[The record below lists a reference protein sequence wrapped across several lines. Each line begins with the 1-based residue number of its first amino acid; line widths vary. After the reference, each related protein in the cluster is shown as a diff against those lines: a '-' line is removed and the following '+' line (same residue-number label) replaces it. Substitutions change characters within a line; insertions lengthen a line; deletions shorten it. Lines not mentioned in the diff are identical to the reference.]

1 MSTLIHTEKKARIL
15 IVDDEKMNLKVLAD
29 LLKHEHEIVLARS
42 GEQALKHAFGDNPP
56 DLILLDVIMPEMG
69 GYEVIKSL
77 KNNDQTNNI
86 PVIFV
91 TALDSIEDEELGL
104 KLGAVDYI
112 TKPFSPPI
120 VEMRVRNHLRIV
132 NQYKLLDQLAYLDGL
147 TEIPNRR
154 RFEEVFQNECLRA
167 LRNRSFLSIGM
178 LDVDFFKQYND
189 HYGHA
194 MGDRALQAIAKILQM
209 SVKRPADLV
218 ARYGGE
224 EFVVVTPDTNSIS
237 AKHVAERIRIAVSDI
252 HLPHQ
257 YSPIS
262 DHITISI
269 GVVTVRINS
278 LVRPEVILETADKNL
293 YNAKQSGRNKVIAT
307 ELDCIDCLSY
317 P

>member
-1 MSTLIHTEKKARIL
+1 MLIQTEKKARIL

-29 LLKHEHEIVLARS
+29 LLKYEHDVVLATS
-42 GEQALKHAFGDNPP
+42 GAQALKHALGENPP
-56 DLILLDVIMPEMG
+56 DLILLDVVMPEMG

-77 KNNDQTNNI
+77 KDDERTNKI

-91 TALDSIEDEELGL
+91 TALDSIKDEEEGL

-154 RFEEVFQNECLRA
+154 RFEEVFHNECLRA
-167 LRNRSFLSIGM
+167 LRSRCFLSVGM
-178 LDVDFFKQYND
+178 VDVDFFKQYND

-194 MGDRALQAIAKILQM
+194 MGDRALQAIAKILQR
-209 SVKRPADLV
+209 SVKRPADLA

-224 EFVVVTPDTNSIS
+224 EFVIVIPDTDSRS
-237 AKHVAERIRIAVSDI
+237 AMHVAERIRSSVAEIQI
-252 HLPHQ
+252 PHH
-257 YSPIS
+257 YSPIA

-269 GVVTVRINS
+269 GIATVRLNS
-278 LVRPEVILETADKNL
+278 ITKPEVILDTADRNL
-293 YNAKQSGRNKVIAT
+293 YQAKQSGRNKVVAT
-307 ELDCIDCLSY
+307 ELDTEDCLSL
-317 P
+317 